1 VASLGRIH
9 VKPKLKDLMR
19 AEAVEHEA
27 FGPTARLSRLLY
39 EYIWRTS
46 RSKQIAICLLTL
58 VMAPLSLVP
67 LELQR
72 RIVDHALLERKLDLL
87 ALLGGAY
94 LAIIVLQGGLK
105 FLLNMLKGAA
115 AETIA
120 RDLRLKIMRRSV
132 REHKSEGRPDINA
145 GTVVSMLAA
154 ETENVS
160 SFAGD
165 ALAVPLLSAGTI
177 LYVAGYLLWV
187 QPAIAILAVVVYFP
201 QVVIVPAT
209 QRTIN
214 RLARLRIQLV
224 RNLGHLASRLFR
236 RSTDHRK
243 RPAGSFLIDRLY
255 RVRIWIYF
263 RKYLLA
269 ALGNFLDSMGT
280 LIVLMVGGYLVIQGK
295 TQVGTLVVFISGLG
309 RIADPWDQII
319 NFYREV
325 SNTAVMFDMIAQ
337 RLK

>member
-1 VASLGRIH
+1 
-9 VKPKLKDLMR
+9 MR
-19 AEAVEHEA
+19 AEAIQHKA
-27 FGPTARLSRLLY
+27 SGPTARLSRLLY
-39 EYIWRTS
+39 LYIWRTS
-46 RSKQIAICLLTL
+46 RSKQLAICLLTL

-72 RIVDHALLERKLDLL
+72 RIVDHALVERNLDLL

-94 LAIIVLQGGLK
+94 LTIIVLQGVLK
-105 FLLNMLKGAA
+105 FLLNMLKGTAT
-115 AETIA
+115 ETIA
-120 RDLRLKIMRRSV
+120 RDLRLKIMSRLRR
-132 REHKSEGRPDINA
+132 EQMPKGHADINA
-145 GTVVSMLAA
+145 GTIVSMLAA

-160 SFAGD
+160 AFAGD

-187 QPAIAILAVVVYFP
+187 QPAIAVLAVIVYFP

-224 RNLGHLASRLFR
+224 RNLGHLATRLFR
-236 RSTDHRK
+236 RSSDHGK
-243 RPAGSFLIDRLY
+243 GALGAFLINRLY
-255 RVRIWIYF
+255 QVRIWIYF

-269 ALGNFLDSMGT
+269 ALGNFLDATGT

-295 TQVGTLVVFISGLG
+295 TQVGTLVVFISGLS